1 MQSSLQVCMIKIFNR
16 IDCNSLFESY
26 SETDFTAVMSSST
39 WPSNQYWVCF
49 NDFYKLITAIQI

>member
-1 MQSSLQVCMIKIFNR
+1 MQSSLLVCMINIFNQ

>member
-1 MQSSLQVCMIKIFNR
+1 MQSSLLVCMINIFNQ
-16 IDCNSLFESY
+16 ISCNALFESY

>member
-1 MQSSLQVCMIKIFNR
+1 MQSSLQVCMIMIFNQ

-49 NDFYKLITAIQI
+49 NDFY

>member
-1 MQSSLQVCMIKIFNR
+1 MIKIFNQ